1 MPCDTGYPGSGMK
14 LAPEWYAELGVTI
27 CSQRGDPGLF
37 SLAFYFRNGTVKP
50 GEPLFLASTAPPP
63 QPWRTQVLFL
73 GRTAVIF
80 HEGLRVLHVQTLVL
94 GTGAQGDHLCQLTH
108 QTP

>member
-1 MPCDTGYPGSGMK
+1 MK
-14 LAPEWYAELGVTI
+14 LAPEQYAEAELGENVHR
-27 CSQRGDPGLF
+27 QQGNPGLF
-37 SLAFYFRNGTVKP
+37 SLVFYFRNGTALL
-50 GEPLFLASTAPPP
+50 GEPLFLTPTAPL
-63 QPWRTQVLFL
+63 WRTQVLFL